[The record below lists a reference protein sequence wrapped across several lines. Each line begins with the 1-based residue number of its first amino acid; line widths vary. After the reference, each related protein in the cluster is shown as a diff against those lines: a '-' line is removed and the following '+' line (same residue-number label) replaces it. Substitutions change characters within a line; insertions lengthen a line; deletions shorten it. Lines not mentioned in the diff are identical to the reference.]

1 MVLSNINITVERG
14 RKVALV
20 GESGTGKHVL
30 IDLLLGIYSKN
41 SEVGKMR
48 LLEQDSRLINARKLR
63 EKVCYLAEFP
73 VLFSGTYRDNIDP
86 KKEFTDE
93 EIFWCVSRLEI
104 FSKERTSEENSQNDS
119 EKNNGQNNQPPG
131 ETLPT

>member
-1 MVLSNINITVERG
+1 
-14 RKVALV
+14 
-20 GESGTGKHVL
+20 
-30 IDLLLGIYSKN
+30 
-41 SEVGKMR
+41 MR
-48 LLEQDSRLINARKLR
+48 ILQEDSRLINSRKLR

-104 FSKERTSEENSQNDS
+104 FSKGMTSEENSQNDS
-119 EKNNGQNNQPPG
+119 EKNNGQNNQLPG